1 MRDGS
6 LPDLCREDCGGVPV
20 TEKTKEIKARADR
33 LVELTAQKERI
44 QAEMEEIKAWFEN
57 LAVNDLKDTKK
68 KTVEY
73 WGSSNARVVVG
84 NSETVKPVSMAM
96 VKRLLN
102 TVYPDFVTEKTSY
115 SLAAPAKRLFTI
127 AYLGAYTE
135 GTLDDT
141 IQAITKDEKL
151 QRTLRK
157 KLKGK
162 YEKDTESLMKSAGLD
177 AKEASDWAYLVS
189 EVVNWEWM
197 LQVLKAAEWSGTP
210 QEAVDI
216 INAAVIV
223 DESLKVTVGAEEKS

>member
-1 MRDGS
+1 M
-6 LPDLCREDCGGVPV
+6 

-73 WGSSNARVVVG
+73 WWSSSNARVVVG

-135 GTLDDT
+135 GNT
-141 IQAITKDEKL
+141 
-151 QRTLRK
+151 
-157 KLKGK
+157 G
-162 YEKDTESLMKSAGLD
+162 
-177 AKEASDWAYLVS
+177 
-189 EVVNWEWM
+189 
-197 LQVLKAAEWSGTP
+197 
-210 QEAVDI
+210 
-216 INAAVIV
+216 
-223 DESLKVTVGAEEKS
+223 

>member
-1 MRDGS
+1 M
-6 LPDLCREDCGGVPV
+6 
-20 TEKTKEIKARADR
+20 TEKTKEVKAKADR
-33 LVELTAQKERI
+33 LVELTAQKERV

-151 QRTLRK
+151 QRTLRT

-162 YEKDTESLMKSAGLD
+162 
-177 AKEASDWAYLVS
+177 
-189 EVVNWEWM
+189 
-197 LQVLKAAEWSGTP
+197 
-210 QEAVDI
+210 
-216 INAAVIV
+216 
-223 DESLKVTVGAEEKS
+223 

>member
-1 MRDGS
+1 M
-6 LPDLCREDCGGVPV
+6 

-151 QRTLRK
+151 
-157 KLKGK
+157 KGK

>member
-1 MRDGS
+1 M
-6 LPDLCREDCGGVPV
+6 
-20 TEKTKEIKARADR
+20 EIKAKADR
-33 LVELTAQKERI
+33 LVELTAQKERV

-162 YEKDTESLMKSAGLD
+162 YEKDTESLMKSAGMD

-189 EVVNWEWM
+189 TG
-197 LQVLKAAEWSGTP
+197 SGC
-210 QEAVDI
+210 
-216 INAAVIV
+216 
-223 DESLKVTVGAEEKS
+223 SRC

>member
-1 MRDGS
+1 M
-6 LPDLCREDCGGVPV
+6 
-20 TEKTKEIKARADR
+20 TEKTKEVKAKADR
-33 LVELTAQKERI
+33 LVELTAQKERV

-84 NSETVKPVSMAM
+84 NSEMVKPVSMAM

-135 GTLDDT
+135 GTLEMCIRDRFS
-141 IQAITKDEKL
+141 IYSKKDK
-151 QRTLRK
+151 RRK
-157 KLKGK
+157 APGCRNGQQP
-162 YEKDTESLMKSAGLD
+162 E
-177 AKEASDWAYLVS
+177 
-189 EVVNWEWM
+189 
-197 LQVLKAAEWSGTP
+197 P
-210 QEAVDI
+210 
-216 INAAVIV
+216 
-223 DESLKVTVGAEEKS
+223 